1 MENFKLDSKY
11 FDLALL
17 YGPKILTAI
26 VILLVGLWLIK
37 KMTAAAKNGMAKSG
51 IDIDLLP
58 FLISMLNILMKI
70 FLILGV
76 ANIVGIET
84 TSFVAILAS
93 AAFAVGLAL
102 QGTLSNFAAGVMILI
117 FKPYRVGDF
126 IEVQTISGRVKEIQI
141 FSTILITGFEKIIIV
156 PNSNAINGIIGNL
169 TAEKTIKT
177 NIQVPIRYGADFNQ
191 IKEIITQILRGLP
204 QILEEPAAEIEIEI
218 FQQDGFIVSV
228 AASIHPEDLESVS
241 KELREKI
248 YVELLKAD
256 VKLGIKKAKEAKD
269 GKIEK

>member
-37 KMTAAAKNGMAKSG
+37 KMTAATKNGMVRSG
-51 IDIDLLP
+51 IDVDLLP
-58 FLISMLNILMKI
+58 FMISMLNILMKI

-141 FSTILITGFEKIIIV
+141 FSTILITGYEKIIIV

-169 TAEKTIKT
+169 THHKVIKT
-177 NIQVPIRYGADFNQ
+177 NIQVPIRYGTDFNQ
-191 IKEIITQILRGLP
+191 IKEIISEILRGLP
-204 QILEEPAAEIEIEI
+204 QILEEPAADIEIEV
-218 FQQDGFIVSV
+218 FQQDGFIVNV
-228 AASIHPEDLESVS
+228 AASIHPEDLEFVS
-241 KELREKI
+241 KELRERI
-248 YVELLKAD
+248 YVELSKAD